1 MPPSPGC
8 SRRTGFTHPHSVV
21 VGSRSAVSVPRC
33 AHTEMSSRGWPP
45 TESTHGVDV
54 VNANED
60 DGKYPS
66 KAIVMVVAF
75 WVGAAI
81 FTEHLLYPLVVH
93 LFHKI

>member
-1 MPPSPGC
+1 
-8 SRRTGFTHPHSVV
+8 
-21 VGSRSAVSVPRC
+21 
-33 AHTEMSSRGWPP
+33 
-45 TESTHGVDV
+45 VDV